1 MKLLKSSLVLL
12 LATAALSVNAQ
23 SVDDVVDK
31 HIAAIGGKDAISKI
45 KSMVIESEVSVM
57 GQSFPSTTSILV
69 NKGFKNVTTV
79 NGMEIIQAFS
89 TDTAWSVN
97 PLMGASTP
105 QGMSAEQKKLG
116 ASSYD
121 VGGPL
126 MNYKEKGSIVEL
138 TGSDS
143 VNGIKAI
150 KMKIKDKNNT
160 ETTMWLDPNTY
171 YILKQE
177 VKLTAD
183 GQEVVSTST
192 FSDFKKTESGMVMP
206 FVTNTSNQGFDI
218 TITHTKIDFNKDID
232 PKIFDIP
239 KS

>member
-1 MKLLKSSLVLL
+1 
-12 LATAALSVNAQ
+12 
-23 SVDDVVDK
+23 
-31 HIAAIGGKDAISKI
+31 
-45 KSMVIESEVSVM
+45 
-57 GQSFPSTTSILV
+57 
-69 NKGFKNVTTV
+69 
-79 NGMEIIQAFS
+79 
-89 TDTAWSVN
+89 
-97 PLMGASTP
+97 
-105 QGMSAEQKKLG
+105 
-116 ASSYD
+116 
-121 VGGPL
+121 

-143 VNGIKAI
+143 VNGVKAI
-150 KMKIKDKNNT
+150 RMKIKDKNNT

-183 GQEVVSTST
+183 GQEVVSTSI

-232 PKIFDIP
+232 PKIFDLP

>member
-143 VNGIKAI
+143 VNGVKAI